1 MHKWQ
6 DGELITAQKLNAL
19 EEAVAGAATAEALDS
34 AIKEELK
41 NVGATQVGAVSYSE
55 PQDLG
60 DQNKRIALTN
70 INAIGYLSQQ
80 LTPDQQDQA
89 RRNIGAI
96 SSAELGDDITSV
108 GTNTQ
113 GTGTF
118 PLIVANT
125 DNITGP
131 SNIKTLVANNSSNRP
146 TVDLSTGIVNVKRIN
161 ATERISGALYG
172 DGSNITNLDLQYVKD
187 NSILPVSHG
196 GTGVDDLS
204 RLKGQLGGVDPEV
217 IAPDYDKT
225 IANGFDENKYC
236 TRNGK
241 FYRSNKVIA
250 KNADWNFDD
259 WNEITLA
266 NLIQS
271 LDQTVANVS
280 YGVFTSTS
288 DGLVPSSG
296 ANADNKFLKGDGT
309 WGTPEQYTLPTA
321 SSDTLGGVKVGNGL
335 TITDGVLSAKV
346 QSVPGMT
353 GATTSADGTGGLVP
367 APLTTDLGKFLSAD
381 GSWKEVVTDLTD
393 VNSKIA
399 DAIKNIADE
408 YDASKTYNVNDYCI
422 YENKLYV
429 CTQEATGEFDSEKW
443 NEANVVEAIS
453 EISSKLTPEA
463 IGAASASDL
472 ANEYNSAT
480 AYEVGDY
487 CIYNGHL
494 YKCKTNVTGTAPTN
508 STYWEAT
515 TIDEA
520 MRLAAQAA
528 AASASGV
535 VRYDTEQTGLTTSE
549 QAQARENIAAAASS
563 DISTLNTSLS
573 GLSTSVSN
581 LSSAINNLNNTVN
594 NVTRTKDADTL
605 TISYNNNIPS
615 TTVSIAT
622 EMPLKDITYST
633 ETNRLYFWNREM
645 DEPTSQDLE
654 DTTKQVFDSVFIQGG
669 GGGQSAIGTITITRI
684 TDYNITA
691 VQGETVPISFSIA
704 ATDVSGDPIIA
715 TNPGDPIGTADWYI
729 DNIPVVGN
737 IDITSGD
744 NSFDITPYLTAGFQ
758 EVKLKV
764 SINTGGE
771 SLQTITK
778 PWRVNLIN
786 MFFTWSYNDS
796 QINTG
801 AFTDSWISYGNI
813 EKVAHT
819 KLDTT
824 ELDTVTTSISGAQ
837 QTITIPA
844 QTHGVHGLERWL
856 TATVN
861 GVEKRTA
868 SQYHEIIFVEV
879 GNNTPI
885 IAIGQQS
892 TTMQQYDTLRIPYT
906 VYDPLTS
913 MAEVTLSID
922 NVVIAIDQID
932 RTTQYWSYT
941 PAEAGEHT
949 LTISCGSVSRT
960 ITITVTEVTLEDVS
974 EKSGY
979 DFKFKASDFAT
990 NSAVQNWNSNGITA
1004 TYSDNF
1010 DWING
1015 GLHTEEDE
1023 NGNLQ
1028 QYFCVRAGTTMT
1040 INYKLF
1046 GNAYDP
1052 KEFGKNFKFIFKAIN
1067 CRTYDAEVLSCFAD
1081 NIGLQLTANEGT
1093 LRTLN
1098 ETLTTYYCKDSYIE
1112 FETNIH
1118 PNSEHPYLQFWID
1131 GTPDC
1136 TVLYGSTDSM
1146 QQGQNTSANITIG
1159 SNNCDVYIYLIKA
1172 YPNYATNNEELSNFI
1187 MDAPNASQMVL
1198 RYNRNNILTDGEVD
1212 YNKLAAKNPDLRILL
1227 LDLEKMTGGKE
1238 DEDEVL
1244 AHTVRYIHRGGGD
1257 ADCFIINNCG
1267 VKVQGTSSVGY
1278 LESAGNLDINFKYG
1292 RQVYNTN
1299 LTTGAIMFDDNHSS
1313 QNGYSMS
1320 PNSIPVDY
1328 MNVKVNVAS
1337 SENANNACIA
1347 DWYNEYQP
1355 WLSPARSKN
1364 SNARDTM
1371 EFVPGALFIKDRSGG
1386 LFSDTQKYHFYGICD
1401 IGNSKKNTKVFHDTT
1416 NPLACCVEV
1425 SNNTSLPC
1433 LMQQKTYEW
1442 NGKAAKII
1450 EEGKSQTVFEFRYYD
1465 KPSISL
1471 VQAGWDRFVS
1481 FMYDNNPNLATN
1493 NNLSQPVTFAPYTF
1507 KGWGKYDTSA
1517 YDADNVIYL
1526 YGYGTP
1532 SYEAST
1538 YVTNTEAEKCYY
1550 YINYSNNYI
1559 YSSNGT
1565 AWSQTAELTWT
1576 LDSRNVLGGT
1586 TISTYAGTYNK
1597 DTFEYR
1603 MACLLEHCEEYLIMD
1618 PVIYHFIFIESF
1630 LMTDN
1635 VAKNTFWSSDDLV
1648 HWEPSKDYDNDT
1660 ALGNDNVGGLSFT
1673 YGLETDDII
1682 GSSYVFNAHSAAW
1695 ITFARGL
1702 FDACQQMYRNR
1713 ESAGCFNSKNFL
1725 AKVKNW
1731 QAARPERLWVADA
1744 QRKYLRPY
1752 EDNGTIT
1759 YLPMLAGRKT
1769 HQREQ
1774 VKVYN
1779 AYYYASKYVSTL
1791 CTGTN
1796 ITVRGNTPTSG
1807 DTLIAVPPM
1816 NKATITMYINC
1827 YAVIT
1832 STSNNVV
1839 AKQRVTRGTP
1849 VEMDFTTIGNMTE
1862 TELYFCSAEMITGLS
1877 GLAHLY
1883 FKQNDFNKAS
1893 NLQYLEIGSN
1903 ASKTINGHVYNYENQ
1918 NLVALNIGDNNKM
1931 LERLDVRNCPNVTGE
1946 LNLSKCIS
1954 IKELYLDNTA
1964 FTGISIAPG
1973 GLLTTMSL
1981 EAPTSITL
1989 CDLLYLN
1996 NITIA
2001 NPNNIATLRIENCI
2015 FDDAA
2020 ELTINE
2026 VTTVQS
2032 EKDLVLA
2039 LVESAPNLSRIR
2051 LLGMD
2056 WYTNTA
2062 LLDRLYNMAGINDN
2076 LYDTAQSVI
2085 TGKTGVRAASARQL
2099 SAYESAWPDFEIT
2112 PDTTITE
2119 FIITFLNADGTPIK
2133 DKNNNNYVQY
2143 IAQGSEAYDPIL
2155 ANEVDTPLLAETA
2168 QYTYTFNSWNNLTG
2182 VVNSNKT
2189 VTATYTETVRTYT
2202 VRWYIDDKPDTTP
2215 LETIADVA
2223 YGSSVSYSETYP
2235 PIYSDE
2241 ESSQHYYVFTGWDK
2255 STSFITGDT
2264 NVYAR
2269 WDDSVLPSPAS
2280 APELKDMSLSQIYGV
2295 TKTKANVITDASTG
2309 ERAYWNIGDYY
2320 DINVGYDP
2328 NYSNVE
2334 SITLINESK
2343 YFDGTNNSIM
2353 IFNGENN
2360 LPKIKLFDT
2369 DSPSFTLAIDYE
2381 LTGTSDDD
2389 FISCSDSNN
2398 WNAAIGFGL
2407 KNHTIH
2413 WGNSTAIVGNGY
2425 NRNIIVL
2432 RHNKGENSINQL
2444 GIYFHNNTDNYSYTE
2459 VPTTLSRVTS
2469 SIANGY
2475 LTFGGIADSQGTAAG
2490 AQGWIHWSK
2499 IWYQDLGASD
2509 ARAIAR
2515 WPHETWRMEYNGI
2528 GKRITATSAS
2538 ETEFI
2543 LKNPLPQKCSV
2554 SAPSTMTNFFDKI
2567 YNALPIGW
2575 RTIIKEVNVNTI
2587 TGYNNNSISSP
2598 IVETTKNKIY
2608 LPALAEVS
2616 SEYSENDTYAVELSG
2631 SKNYSPIFVNDET
2644 RIKFPNIINSFK
2656 NIIRRPYEN
2665 QDPTNYTTENPVY
2678 NDGQTLWIRTDEIDA
2693 PDIAGYESDW
2703 KIRNVGYVYYSKK
2716 YCDEHKIICGVNITN
2731 ESSTKIIPA
2740 TGSGYTGGVWVM
2752 AAPWTLRT
2760 GCLNYSYNTVYYDW
2774 IRPNG
2779 DEFDTNAWWTGS
2791 GSTNPV
2797 NPVFA
2802 FSI

>member
-1 MHKWQ
+1 MAYVQHKWQ
-6 DGELITAQKLNAL
+6 DGELITAQKLNKL
-19 EEAVAGAATAEALDS
+19 ENAVASAATVENISDAVSNAINDNIVSRITAVSYESQTLDDDQKRQARQNIGALSSTDGNNVTIGFISDDGKFPLVGANTTSVDNNS
-34 AIKEELK
+34 AIK
-41 NVGATQVGAVSYSE
+41 V
-55 PQDLG
+55 
-60 DQNKRIALTN
+60 
-70 INAIGYLSQQ
+70 AI
-80 LTPDQQDQA
+80 P
-89 RRNIGAI
+89 
-96 SSAELGDDITSV
+96 
-108 GTNTQ
+108 
-113 GTGTF
+113 
-118 PLIVANT
+118 T
-125 DNITGP
+125 DT
-131 SNIKTLVANNSSNRP
+131 SNRP
-146 TVDLSTGIVNVKRIN
+146 TINMYTGVLEAKTFSGTFSGNGANIDRLN
-161 ATERISGALYG
+161 AG
-172 DGSNITNLDLQYVKD
+172 NITTGVLAPKY
-187 NSILPVSHG
+187 G
-196 GTGVDDLS
+196 GTGVSSLS
-204 RLKGQLGGVDPEV
+204 ELEGLFGVSPETV
-217 IAPDYDKT
+217 APDYETK
-225 IANGFDENKYC
+225 INFSISEGEYC
-236 TRNGK
+236 THNGK
-241 FYRSNKVIA
+241 LYKSTTTIPAGTPWNQNNWNETTLASIIQ
-250 KNADWNFDD
+250 NFD
-259 WNEITLA
+259 
-266 NLIQS
+266 Q
-271 LDQTVANVS
+271 
-280 YGVFTSTS
+280 
-288 DGLVPSSG
+288 
-296 ANADNKFLKGDGT
+296 
-309 WGTPEQYTLPTA
+309 TLPTA

-335 TITDGVLSAKV
+335 TIANDGTLSANV

-353 GATTSADGTGGLVP
+353 GATTSTNGAAGLVP
-367 APLTTDLGKFLSAD
+367 QPKIADLGKFLSAD
-381 GSWKEVVTDLTD
+381 GNWTEVVTDLTD
-393 VNSKIA
+393 VNNKIA

-408 YDASKTYNVNDYCI
+408 YDASKTYNTNDYCI

-429 CTQEATGEFDSEKW
+429 CAQETTGEFDSEKW

-463 IGAASASDL
+463 IGAASANDL

-480 AYEVGDY
+480 AYKEGDY
-487 CIYNGHL
+487 CIYNAHL
-494 YKCKTNVTGTAPTN
+494 YKCKADVTGTAPTN
-508 STYWEAT
+508 STYWEPT
-515 TIDEA
+515 TVDAA
-520 MRLAAQAA
+520 MALAAQAA

-535 VRYDTEQTGLTTSE
+535 VRYDTEQTELTTSE

-563 DISTLNTSLS
+563 DISTLNTSLN

-581 LSSAINNLNNTVN
+581 LSSVINNLNNTVN

-633 ETNRLYFWNREM
+633 DTNRLYFWNREM

-669 GGGQSAIGTITITRI
+669 GGGQSTVGTITITRT
-684 TDYNITA
+684 TDYNVTA
-691 VQGETVPISFSIA
+691 VLGETVPINFSIA

-729 DNIPVVGN
+729 NNIPVVGN
-737 IDITSGD
+737 IDITSGN
-744 NSFDITPYLTAGFQ
+744 NSFDITPYLTAGSQ
-758 EVKLKV
+758 DVKLKV
-764 SINTGGE
+764 TIDTGGE
-771 SLQTITK
+771 SLQTTTK
-778 PWRVNLIN
+778 SWRINLIN
-786 MFFTWSYNDS
+786 MYFTWSYNDS

-801 AFTDSWISYGNI
+801 AFTDSWIPYGSI
-813 EKVAHT
+813 EKVTHT

-922 NVVIAIDQID
+922 NVVIATDQID

-941 PAEAGEHT
+941 PAEAGEHI

-960 ITITVTEVTLEDVS
+960 ITITATEVTLEDVS

-990 NSAVQNWNSNGITA
+990 NSAVQNWSSNGITA

-1046 GNAYDP
+1046 GNTYDP
-1052 KEFGKNFKFIFKAIN
+1052 KEFGKNFKFIFKAVN

-1093 LRTLN
+1093 LHTLN

-1212 YNKLAAKNPDLRILL
+1212 YNKLASKNPNLRILL

-1257 ADCFIINNCG
+1257 ADCFTINNCG

-1320 PNSIPVDY
+1320 SNSIPVDY

-1355 WLSPARSKN
+1355 WLSPAKSKN

-1538 YVTNTEAEKCYY
+1538 YVTNIEAEKCYY

-1713 ESAGCFNSKNFL
+1713 ESIGCFNSKNFL

-1796 ITVRGNTPTSG
+1796 IMVRGNTPTSG
-1807 DTLIAVPPM
+1807 DTLIAIPPM

-1839 AKQRVTRGTP
+1839 AKQRVARGTP

-1883 FKQNDFNKAS
+1883 FKQNDFNQAS

-1918 NLVALNIGDNNKM
+1918 NLVALNIGKNNRM
-1931 LERLDVRNCPNVTGE
+1931 LERLDIRNCPNVTGE
-1946 LNLSKCIS
+1946 LNLSGCIS

-2001 NPNNIATLRIENCI
+2001 NPNNITTLRIENCI
-2015 FDDAA
+2015 FDDTA
-2020 ELTINE
+2020 ELTVNE

-2032 EKDLVLA
+2032 EKDLVLT
-2039 LVESAPNLSRIR
+2039 LVESTPNLSRIR

-2056 WYTNTA
+2056 WYTNTT

-2112 PDTTITE
+2112 PDSTITE

-2168 QYTYTFNSWNNLTG
+2168 QYTYTFNSWDNLTG

-2189 VTATYTETVRTYT
+2189 VTATYTKTVRTYT
-2202 VRWYIDDKPDTTP
+2202 VRWYIIDKPDITP
-2215 LETIADVA
+2215 LETITNVA
-2223 YGSSVSYSETYP
+2223 YGSNVSYSGTYP

-2264 NVYAR
+2264 NVYAI
-2269 WDDSVLPSPAS
+2269 WDNKYLPNPNNI
-2280 APELKDMSLSQIYGV
+2280 PELKDMSLSQIYGIA
-2295 TKTKANVITDASTG
+2295 KTKNQYQDEQGNI
-2309 ERAYWNIGDYY
+2309 RPYWVSGDYY
-2320 DINVGYDP
+2320 DIQVGHDYE
-2328 NYSNVE
+2328 YSNVLSTVIIDE
-2334 SITLINESK
+2334 PT
-2343 YFDGTNNSIM
+2343 YFDGSTVKIC
-2353 IFNGENN
+2353 NGVDKVNKKT
-2360 LPKIKLFDT
+2360 LPEIKLFDANA
-2369 DSPSFTLAIDYE
+2369 PSFTLAIDYE
-2381 LTGTSDDD
+2381 FTDSTSNRVL
-2389 FISCSDSNN
+2389 ISCD
-2398 WNAAIGFGL
+2398 NANVNTGFRL
-2407 KNHTIH
+2407 RYNEVL
-2413 WGNSTAIVGNGY
+2413 WGNATANLGN
-2425 NRNIIVL
+2425 NFSRNILVI
-2432 RHNKGENSINQL
+2432 RHNKGENHAHQL
-2444 GIYFHNNTDNYSYTE
+2444 LLNYHNNSSQYYSDSDLS
-2459 VPTTLSRVTS
+2459 TTLVRDTDYTTD
-2469 SIANGY
+2469 GY
-2475 LTFGGIADSQGTAAG
+2475 LVLGGIATTAGDLG
-2490 AQGWIHWSK
+2490 AQAKGWIHWCK
-2499 IWYQDLGASD
+2499 IWYQDLGD
-2509 ARAIAR
+2509 ADCRELAC
-2515 WPHETWRMEYNGI
+2515 WPHETWRVEFSGP
-2528 GKRITATSAS
+2528 GKAVDNSGLDKSYTTA
-2538 ETEFI
+2538 EFI
-2543 LKNPLPQKCSV
+2543 LKNLLPLQHR
-2554 SAPSTMTNFFDKI
+2554 SASPANMNSFFNKI
-2567 YNALPIGW
+2567 YKALPTGW
-2575 RTIIKEVNVNTI
+2575 RTIIKEVMIKTI
-2587 TGYNNNSISSP
+2587 TGYNNEGRDAIITS
-2598 IVETTKNKIY
+2598 TMNKIY
-2608 LPALAEVS
+2608 LPALAEVDGS
-2616 SEYSENDTYAVELSG
+2616 QHTNDLLSKELQNEDYIISTLQ
-2631 SKNYSPIFVNDET
+2631 NDRD
-2644 RIKFPNIINSFK
+2644 RIKFLGIILPDDVRYIEQSYADGKDPTFFYNEQTNPINSGK
-2656 NIIRRPYEN
+2656 
-2665 QDPTNYTTENPVY
+2665 TV
-2678 NDGQTLWIRTDEIDA
+2678 WIRTDEVQDPDTSYQDSSTMLTYTGYIFFDKAYCDTHKIVGGRNIANEDSRIIDA
-2693 PDIAGYESDW
+2693 GGPGFTGGKWIQANSWWVRTYLYQSNTLYQS
-2703 KIRNVGYVYYSKK
+2703 KIKINGNTNIQWWDYYQS
-2716 YCDEHKIICGVNITN
+2716 TN
-2731 ESSTKIIPA
+2731 ESGI
-2740 TGSGYTGGVWVM
+2740 
-2752 AAPWTLRT
+2752 
-2760 GCLNYSYNTVYYDW
+2760 D
-2774 IRPNG
+2774 
-2779 DEFDTNAWWTGS
+2779 
-2791 GSTNPV
+2791 
-2797 NPVFA
+2797 FA